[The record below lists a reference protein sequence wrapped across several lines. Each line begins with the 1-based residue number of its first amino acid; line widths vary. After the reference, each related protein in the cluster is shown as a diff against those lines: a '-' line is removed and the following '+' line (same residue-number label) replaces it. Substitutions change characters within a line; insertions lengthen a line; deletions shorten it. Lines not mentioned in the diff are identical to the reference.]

1 MSEAPFRISVR
12 LPEPLRDRGVE
23 IVEID
28 TPVRA
33 LGELLTIL
41 ESRLPGFSA
50 TNDEL
55 FNFAINGEL
64 ILHGERSVL
73 LESGDEVEIVI
84 AFAGG

>member
-1 MSEAPFRISVR
+1 MSKAPFRINVR

-23 IVEID
+23 IVTID

-33 LGELLTIL
+33 LGELLTLL
-41 ESRLPGFSA
+41 ESRLPDFSA

-55 FNFAINGEL
+55 FNFAINGAL
-64 ILHGERSVL
+64 ILHGERSVVL
-73 LESGDEVEIVI
+73 KSGDEVEIVI

>member
-1 MSEAPFRISVR
+1 MSKAPFRINVR
-12 LPEPLRDRGVE
+12 LPEPLRDGGVE
-23 IVEID
+23 IVAIE
-28 TPVRA
+28 TPVRR

-50 TNDEL
+50 ANDEL

-64 ILHGERSVL
+64 ILHGERSVVL
-73 LESGDEVEIVI
+73 RSGDEVEIVI